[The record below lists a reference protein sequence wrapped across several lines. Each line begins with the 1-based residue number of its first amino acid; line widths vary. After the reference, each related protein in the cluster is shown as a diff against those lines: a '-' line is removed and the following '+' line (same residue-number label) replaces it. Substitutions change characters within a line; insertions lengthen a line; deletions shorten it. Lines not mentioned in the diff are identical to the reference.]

1 MGGIFGK
8 KGKAGAPAPVR
19 KKKGGGNQGEPKQG
33 NHGNGGK
40 GQEKGKKK
48 GLLAGIFGK
57 GGAKKKKKE
66 GEKKGAK
73 AEGEGRGE
81 KPAPQEKPQEA
92 RGEPREAR
100 EEPERVSGEAA
111 EEKEGQEVRTAE
123 EGAGAKKGG
132 KGRKGETEGE
142 GKGAKNSYSLE
153 TEDMV
158 ANVKLVLGGGV
169 PEYVLEMPRLEP
181 ATRAFVED
189 VIKPELLKKIKISTR
204 EAVDIKMA
212 GQLKAKMVEIA
223 VGMVGEKMPH
233 TSPEN
238 LELISGTI
246 VMEMLGLGDI
256 EFLLRD
262 DWIEEICINS
272 ADDPVWIYHKQHG
285 WMKTNI
291 RVPSEQQIWN
301 YSSAIARG
309 VGRQI
314 NTQIPLLDA
323 YLPTGDRVNATLT
336 PISSSG
342 NTITIRK
349 FARKPWTITDYI
361 QRKTLSSE
369 VAALLWLAT
378 QYESNIIISG
388 GTGTGKT
395 STLNMLTV
403 FIPRNQRVVSI
414 EQTKEMTLPSY
425 LQWVPLIVR
434 EATSEGRGSVSMLD
448 LMVNSLRMR
457 PDRIMVGEIRRAEE
471 AQVLFEAMHTGHS
484 VYATLHAETV
494 HETLRRL
501 TNPPINTPQVM
512 MESLHLIVTM
522 YRDRRSGIRRVFEVG
537 EIVAAPTG
545 VKANILYRW
554 KPGKDETAKAGKSA
568 RLLENI
574 KMYTNMSNEDIRKD
588 LADRKRVL
596 EWLVKENIN
605 TVDRVGEIISKYVLD
620 KPSVMKMVREK

>member
-1 MGGIFGK
+1 MAEKGEAGKPGEMMGKGDEVGEKVDGGEGGGAMGK
-8 KGKAGAPAPVR
+8 KGREKMRGEMGGTDGREGDGMEISMHKEGGGAE
-19 KKKGGGNQGEPKQG
+19 KKGGC
-33 NHGNGGK
+33 
-40 GQEKGKKK
+40 
-48 GLLAGIFGK
+48 
-57 GGAKKKKKE
+57 
-66 GEKKGAK
+66 
-73 AEGEGRGE
+73 EGRGGQAKE
-81 KPAPQEKPQEA
+81 NAG
-92 RGEPREAR
+92 RREA
-100 EEPERVSGEAA
+100 
-111 EEKEGQEVRTAE
+111 
-123 EGAGAKKGG
+123 
-132 KGRKGETEGE
+132 
-142 GKGAKNSYSLE
+142 KNEYSLE

-169 PEYVLEMPRLEP
+169 PEYVMEMPRLEP

-189 VIKPELLKKIKISTR
+189 VIKPELLKKIKITTR

-212 GQLKAKMVEIA
+212 GQLKRKVEEIA
-223 VGMVGEKMPH
+223 EKMVGEKMPH

-238 LELISGTI
+238 LDLISGTI
-246 VMEMLGLGDI
+246 IMEMLGLGDI
-256 EFLLRD
+256 EFLLKD

-272 ADDPVWIYHKQHG
+272 ADDPVWVYHKQHG
-285 WMKTNI
+285 WMKSNI
-291 RVPSEQQIWN
+291 RVSSEQQIWN

-314 NTQIPLLDA
+314 NTQTPLLDA
-323 YLPTGDRVNATLT
+323 YLPSGDRVNATLT
-336 PISSSG
+336 PISSAG

-361 QRKTLSSE
+361 KRKTLSPE

-403 FIPRNQRVVSI
+403 FIPQNQRVVSI

-512 MESLHLIVTM
+512 MESLHLIITM

-537 EIVAAPTG
+537 EIVATPTG
-545 VKANILYRW
+545 VKANVLFKW
-554 KPGKDETAKAGKSA
+554 TAGKDQTVRAGKST
-568 RLLENI
+568 RMINTL
-574 KMYTNMSNEDIRKD
+574 KTYTNMGEKDITKE
-588 LADRKRVL
+588 LEDRKKVL
-596 EWLVKENIN
+596 EWLVKKDIN
-605 TVDRVGEIISKYVLD
+605 TVDKVGEVISRYVFD
-620 KPSVMKMVREK
+620 KPAVMKMVRSK